1 MRNIINPVI
10 LKVYLY
16 SHNYVDRLLI
26 AELRDHFF
34 KDDAGAQY
42 VRADVLANV
51 VRGKFRPHLEEIRN
65 MPGEQLPSRV
75 TSVFFLDQ
83 ILTEYQKLKYLHV
96 QVLDDEQYSRSIKDD
111 VNFDYRIVYSKVD
124 LSFALEP
131 SFFREV
137 RGAFKD
143 IGLYD
148 HTLPEYD
155 RPAYFEVYTSDMISR
170 LEQYRQ
176 GEPQE
181 GNRWNLVEGIMS
193 FFGTKLQAD
202 DSRLLI
208 VMEN

>member
-16 SHNYVDRLLI
+16 FHNYVDRLLL
-26 AELRDHFF
+26 AELKPHFF
-34 KDDAGAQY
+34 RDDAGSNY
-42 VRADVLANV
+42 VRADVLSQV
-51 VRGKFRPHLEEIRN
+51 VRGRFKAHLEEIRG
-65 MPGEQLPSRV
+65 MPGERLPSRV

-83 ILTEYQKLKYLHV
+83 VLTEYQKLKYFHV
-96 QVLDDEQYSRSIKDD
+96 HVMDDEQYSRSVNDD

-131 SFFREV
+131 SFFEEVREV
-137 RGAFKD
+137 FRA
-143 IGLYD
+143 IELYD
-148 HTLPEYD
+148 HTRPEYD
-155 RPAYFEVYTSDMISR
+155 RPAYFEVYTSNMIAR
-170 LEQYRQ
+170 LEQYRH
-176 GEPQE
+176 GEPKE
-181 GNRWNLVEGIMS
+181 GDKWNLVESILS